1 MEHQAKRIKT
11 DENEWKSTINRAIN
25 AIVAI
30 RFSQVNSFDTE
41 PATTSEAT
49 GFVVDKTNGII
60 LTNRHVVCAGPFRG
74 EAIFQ
79 DHEEVEVHDFGFLK
93 FDPKA
98 LKYMTVSEIMLD
110 PANAKIGVDIRVVG
124 NDAGEKLS
132 ILAGSL
138 SRLDRNAPSYG
149 ELSYNDFNTFYLQA
163 ASSTSGGSSG
173 SPVLNIEGNAVGLQA
188 GGNTKAATDFYFPL
202 DRVKRALHLIQ
213 YKKPVSR
220 GTIQISFLYRPFDE
234 VRRCGLSASTEAII
248 RKQDPTEIGMLMA
261 DTVLPEGPGAQY
273 FEESDILISINDTI
287 VTKFVPLEAFLD
299 ENVGKSLKF
308 KVERGGEEITFDL
321 IVQDL
326 HSITPDRYLEIGG
339 ATLNNLSYQLAR
351 QFALPVRGVY
361 VSNPVGM
368 LRLDG
373 SSDSG
378 WIISAVDTVPVSNL
392 DEFIEAVKDI
402 PDRARVPITYFSIV
416 DIHCKCVSIVNIDR
430 HWSSFRL
437 AVRNDTTGLWDFK
450 EFGDPIP
457 PKPLEILSASFPELD
472 SSLDVS
478 RFILHSLVKITMHIP
493 FRIDGFP
500 KSKKIGAGLVV
511 DAEKGLV
518 IVSRNVVPFMIGD
531 VTVTIAES
539 IVVPGYIEFLHPTHN
554 IALIS
559 YDPRSIG
566 TTPVKTAPISKIPIS
581 QGHKV
586 SLVAFNH
593 SQRPVCILTTVTDIA
608 PVTIPP
614 NITPRFRAINFD
626 AISLDTPLASQC
638 SSGAITDQYGHVQGI
653 WSSFLG
659 ERNQSGH
666 DNQYFLGFDFRSTL
680 ETILTKISK
689 GPSVTLSGLAAEF
702 SCCHLAQCR
711 EMGLSQ
717 KWVTEVERVSQ
728 KRQLLMVRRT
738 QMGSLTATALKELDI
753 ILTINGEIIT
763 NMSQIEI
770 HQNWQPIVNVVL
782 IRDKKEIQVQVPTTV
797 MDGDVVDRLVCWS
810 GALLQEPHRAVLFQS
825 TQLPSKV
832 YVTGRTR
839 GSPAFGHGIASTQWI
854 THVNNQP
861 TPTLTDFLSVVKDLK
876 TGTYAQIKTISF
888 DMVPCLIGVRVDNHY
903 WPTSEVIVGKCPN
916 SEKANA
922 KLESITKKNQFD
934 LVLVLDQISNS
945 TVDLNCLG
953 NGDLG
958 LGDYGIYNTAQNVSI
973 AYITHPSTDALE
985 YFKSKSRKADILIS
999 LDWPANITKRS
1010 EKGKDIAYKSS
1021 EILSEI
1027 AMLLQPQYHFASGN
1041 GYFEREPYEY
1051 EKSFTRFIGLA
1062 AFGNAEKAKWFYAVN
1077 VEPGKNAATN
1087 STLCPFPARKDTDSG
1102 FFFTDKNKM
1111 PPKGYVCKICQK
1123 EGHYINDCPN
1133 KETKK
1138 RKLREGYICKICHH
1152 ISECP
1157 RGTKKIKRDSS
1168 KCWFCLSNPEIE
1180 SHLIIAIVNDTY
1192 VTLAKGGIVENHLL
1206 IVPIAHVANSKDTS
1220 DIESEIQ
1227 MIESKVQEI
1236 EEKRQNVV
1244 VKFEVYGGHNMHHL
1258 HVNLVPIPDALQDLL
1273 YPTLKQEAEQE
1284 GLRILDEIPEG
1295 PFLKMSLLGQDP
1307 IIIGSAE
1314 GVPFNSNIGRYII
1327 ASLLGDMDLID
1338 WKRCVLEQDQENEL
1352 AEKYRKEYIF
1362 D

>member
-11 DENEWKSTINRAIN
+11 DENEWKNTINRAIN

-41 PATTSEAT
+41 SATTSEAT
-49 GFVVDKTNGII
+49 GFVVDKTEGII
-60 LTNRHVVCAGPFRG
+60 LTNRH
-74 EAIFQ
+74 
-79 DHEEVEVHDFGFLK
+79 DHEEVHDFGFLK

-98 LKYMTVSEIMLD
+98 LKYMAVSEIKLD
-110 PANAKIGVDIRVVG
+110 PSNAKIGVDIRVVG

-149 ELSYNDFNTFYLQA
+149 ELTYNDFNTFYLQA

-173 SPVLNIEGNAVGLQA
+173 SPVLNIDGNAVGLQA

-213 YKKPVSR
+213 YKKPVTR

-234 VRRCGLSASTEAII
+234 VRRCGLTAATEAII

-261 DTVLPEGPGAQY
+261 DTVLPDGPGSQY

-308 KVERGGEEITFDL
+308 KVERGGKEITFDL
-321 IVQDL
+321 AVQDL

-339 ATLNNLSYQLAR
+339 ATLNNLSFQLAR
-351 QFALPVRGVY
+351 QFALPVKGVY

-373 SSDSG
+373 SADSG
-378 WIISAVDTVPVSNL
+378 WIISAVDTIPVSTL
-392 DEFIEAVKDI
+392 DEFIAAIKDI
-402 PDRARVPITYFSIV
+402 PDKARVPITYFSIV

-430 HWSSFRL
+430 HWNTFRL

-450 EFGDPIP
+450 EFGDPNP
-457 PKPLEILSASFPELD
+457 PKPLEILNASFPELD

-500 KSKKIGAGLVV
+500 KSKKTGAGLVV

-539 IVVPGYIEFLHPTHN
+539 IVVPGYIEFLHPTQN
-554 IALIS
+554 IALVS

-566 TTPVKTAPISKIPIS
+566 TTPVKTAPISKIPLS

-638 SSGAITDQYGHVQGI
+638 SSGAITDQHGHVQ
-653 WSSFLG
+653 
-659 ERNQSGH
+659 
-666 DNQYFLGFDFRSTL
+666 
-680 ETILTKISK
+680 
-689 GPSVTLSGLAAEF
+689 GLAAEF
-702 SCCHLAQCR
+702 SSCHLAQCR

-717 KWVTEVERVSQ
+717 KWATEIERVSPR
-728 KRQLLMVRRT
+728 RQLLMVRRT
-738 QMGSLTATALKELDI
+738 QMGSLTATVLKELDI
-753 ILTINGEIIT
+753 ILTIDGEIIT
-763 NMSQIEI
+763 NMA
-770 HQNWQPIVNVVL
+770 PMVNVLL
-782 IRDKKEIQVQVPTTV
+782 IRDKKEVQVQVPTTV
-797 MDGDVVDRLVCWS
+797 MDGDVIDRLVCWS

-825 TQLPSKV
+825 TQLPSQV

-888 DMVPCLIGVRVDNHY
+888 DMVPCLIGVR
-903 WPTSEVIVGKCPN
+903 IVR
-916 SEKANA
+916 
-922 KLESITKKNQFD
+922 TKD
-934 LVLVLDQISNS
+934 
-945 TVDLNCLG
+945 G
-953 NGDLG
+953 
-958 LGDYGIYNTAQNVSI
+958 
-973 AYITHPSTDALE
+973 
-985 YFKSKSRKADILIS
+985 
-999 LDWPANITKRS
+999 W
-1010 EKGKDIAYKSS
+1010 
-1021 EILSEI
+1021 
-1027 AMLLQPQYHFASGN
+1027 
-1041 GYFEREPYEY
+1041 
-1051 EKSFTRFIGLA
+1051 
-1062 AFGNAEKAKWFYAVN
+1062 
-1077 VEPGKNAATN
+1077 
-1087 STLCPFPARKDTDSG
+1087 
-1102 FFFTDKNKM
+1102 
-1111 PPKGYVCKICQK
+1111 KI
-1123 EGHYINDCPN
+1123 
-1133 KETKK
+1133 
-1138 RKLREGYICKICHH
+1138 
-1152 ISECP
+1152 
-1157 RGTKKIKRDSS
+1157 
-1168 KCWFCLSNPEIE
+1168 
-1180 SHLIIAIVNDTY
+1180 
-1192 VTLAKGGIVENHLL
+1192 
-1206 IVPIAHVANSKDTS
+1206 
-1220 DIESEIQ
+1220 
-1227 MIESKVQEI
+1227 
-1236 EEKRQNVV
+1236 NVV
-1244 VKFEVYGGHNMHHL
+1244 K
-1258 HVNLVPIPDALQDLL
+1258 
-1273 YPTLKQEAEQE
+1273 
-1284 GLRILDEIPEG
+1284 
-1295 PFLKMSLLGQDP
+1295 
-1307 IIIGSAE
+1307 
-1314 GVPFNSNIGRYII
+1314 
-1327 ASLLGDMDLID
+1327 
-1338 WKRCVLEQDQENEL
+1338 
-1352 AEKYRKEYIF
+1352 
-1362 D
+1362 